1 MFTKHILKFYI
12 LLKCCFTNS
21 SYVIVVYKIFL
32 FISVGSK
39 IFPLPANCLTRKDE
53 THINILQ
60 HATQLIKVAYSQCY
74 KRNKVD
80 A

>member
-1 MFTKHILKFYI
+1 MLKFYK

-21 SYVIVVYKIFL
+21 SYITVVYKLFL

-39 IFPLPANCLTRKDE
+39 IFPLPANCLTRKYE

-60 HATQLIKVAYSQCY
+60 YATQLIKVAYSQCH
-74 KRNKVD
+74 KGTKVD